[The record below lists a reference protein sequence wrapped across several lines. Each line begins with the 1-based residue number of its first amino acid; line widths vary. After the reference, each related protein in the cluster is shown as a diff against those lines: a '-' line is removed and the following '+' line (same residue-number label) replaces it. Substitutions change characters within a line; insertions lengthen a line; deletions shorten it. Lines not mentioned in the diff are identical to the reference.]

1 MESYGGNKIMSGLS
15 KIYGTPAAFVNDL
28 GGRSGMG
35 CETNNLGTFLNFS
48 LSGEIDEVIGGREY
62 VLELRSGW
70 EGRLLRLDVFCELEG
85 GTLALR
91 KNGVTVATVLGVQ
104 GQQEFVDVGVTI
116 EVGDK
121 LTLIPSPDAMP
132 AERWAF
138 SLALQARMRRRV
150 A

>member
-1 MESYGGNKIMSGLS
+1 MSELS

-35 CETNNLGTFLNFS
+35 CETTNLGTFLNFS

-70 EGRLLRLDVFCELEG
+70 EGRILRLDVFCELEG

-91 KNGVTVATVLGVQ
+91 KNGVTVATIQGVQ
-104 GQQEFVDVGVTI
+104 GQQEFLDVGEVI
-116 EVGDK
+116 DVGDK
-121 LTLIPSPDAMP
+121 LTLIPNPDAMP

-138 SLALQARMRRRV
+138 SLGLQARMRRRV